1 MEYKQIEAFIAIAE
15 LKNITKAA
23 DTLFVSQ
30 SALSYRLKTLED
42 EIGATLVT
50 RNKGI
55 ANICLTTRGEEF
67 LSIAREWEDVYRK
80 ALAFSTLT
88 EITTIRIAAPASVH
102 EQYSSLYTQIT
113 AESSNAR
120 LSVSTYNS
128 AAIPSVVESRDADIG
143 FGFIYRNSPKLLV
156 REIQSTP
163 MVLVERS
170 KTDRRSSAVEPSA
183 LDPSKAV
190 LVKGIALDNPDCAA
204 FYKSW
209 FGTKMPF
216 HMYVDSPSLLFKT
229 LPVGGWCI
237 LPENHTRRLS
247 EDADFHFYKLK
258 DTSFTLPL
266 YLFLH
271 KEADESLKILIKK
284 YFD

>member
-30 SALSYRLKTLED
+30 SALSYRLKMLED
-42 EIGATLVT
+42 DVGTTLVT

-55 ANICLTTRGEEF
+55 ASISLTAKGEEF
-67 LSIAREWEDVYRK
+67 LSIAREWEAVYRK

-88 EITTIRIAAPASVH
+88 ETTTIQIAAPASVH
-102 EQYSSLYTQIT
+102 EQHSALYTRIT
-113 AESSNAR
+113 EESDKAR
-120 LSVSTYNS
+120 LSISTYNS
-128 AAIPSVVESRDADIG
+128 DAIPSVIENRDAEIG
-143 FGFIYRNSPKLLV
+143 FGFIYRSSPRLLA
-156 REIQSTP
+156 REIRSIP

-170 KTDRRSSAVEPSA
+170 KFSRQSDLVDPST
-183 LDPSKAV
+183 LDPEKAV

-204 FYKSW
+204 FYTSR
-209 FGTKMPF
+209 FGTNMPF
-216 HMYVDSPSLLFKT
+216 HMYVDSPSLLAKT
-229 LPVGGWCI
+229 LPEQGWCI
-237 LPENHTRRLS
+237 LPESHTRSLQ
-247 EDADFHFYKLK
+247 EDTDFHFYGLK
-258 DTSFTLPL
+258 DGGFTLPL

-271 KEADESLKILIKK
+271 KDADETLKILVKK

>member
-30 SALSYRLKTLED
+30 SALSYRLKTLE
-42 EIGATLVT
+42 EEVGATLVT
-50 RNKGI
+50 RNKGV
-55 ANICLTTRGEEF
+55 ANISLTAKGAEF
-67 LSIAREWEDVYRK
+67 LTIAKEWETVYRK

-102 EQYSSLYTQIT
+102 EQYSNLYTQIT
-113 AESSNAR
+113 EESSNAR
-120 LSVSTYNS
+120 LSVNTYNS
-128 AAIPSVVESRDADIG
+128 DVIPSVIESKNADIG
-143 FGFIYRNSPKLLV
+143 FGFIYKNSPRLLV
-156 REIQSTP
+156 REIHSTP

-170 KTDRRSSAVEPSA
+170 KTVRHTDAV
-183 LDPSKAV
+183 DPSTLDSAKAV

-209 FGTKMPF
+209 FGGNMPF
-216 HMYVDSPSLLFKT
+216 HMYVDSPSLLIKT
-229 LPVGGWCI
+229 LPEDGWCI
-237 LPENHTRRLS
+237 LPQNHAKGFQK
-247 EDADFHFYKLK
+247 EKDFHFYKLK
-258 DTSFTLPL
+258 DTSFALPL

-271 KEADESLKILIKK
+271 KEAEETLKILVKK